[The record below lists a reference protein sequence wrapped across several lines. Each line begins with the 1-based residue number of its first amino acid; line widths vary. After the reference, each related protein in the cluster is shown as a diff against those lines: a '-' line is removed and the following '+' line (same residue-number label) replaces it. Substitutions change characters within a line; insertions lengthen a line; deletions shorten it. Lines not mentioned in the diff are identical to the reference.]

1 MSYYV
6 VTRQFPTPVQV
17 SIDDILN
24 DIESQE
30 IHTRHVTKG
39 GTMTR
44 VVDRIKPDAV
54 QKMNIPHLVTILQE
68 FNKSHEKLFAV
79 ENRKSL
85 YYEFYLPK
93 KSGHGLRKI
102 DAPNDELKEAL
113 RELKTILENDFNM
126 LYHTSAYAYIKKRST
141 VDAVKRHQANQS
153 RWFLKTDFSNFFG
166 STTLEFTMRMCE
178 QIFPFSHVMTWPG
191 GREALEKAFSLG
203 FLDGGLPQGT
213 PISPAITNLIM
224 IPIDHRLANYFAEKQ
239 MVYTRYAD
247 DILVSSKV
255 DFRYRETVDFIN
267 KVVRE
272 EFNAPYFIKPE
283 KTRYGSSAG
292 RNWNLGVMLNSDN
305 EITIG
310 HKRKKEFKAMINNY
324 LNDFKAGIQW
334 DLNDVQVFR
343 GLMSYYEMIEK
354 DTINYIIKT
363 YNEKFNVDLKK
374 VIKADLGGRH
384 SAA

>member
-6 VTRQFPTPVQV
+6 VTRQFPAPTQV

-24 DIESQE
+24 DIENQDVRS
-30 IHTRHVTKG
+30 RHVTKG

-44 VVDRIKPDAV
+44 VVESIKPDV
-54 QKMNIPHLVTILQE
+54 IRRINIPHLVKVLND
-68 FNKSHEKLFAV
+68 FNAAHAKLFAV
-79 ENRKSL
+79 EDRKSL

-102 DAPNDELKEAL
+102 DAPNDELKDAL
-113 RELKTILENDFNM
+113 RELKTIFENDFNA
-126 LYHTSAYAYIKKRST
+126 LHHTSAYAYVKKRST
-141 VDAVKRHQANQS
+141 VDAVKRHQANAS

-166 STTLEFTMRMCE
+166 STTLEFTMNMLSR
-178 QIFPFSHVMTWPG
+178 IFPFSHVVTYPG
-191 GREALEKAFSLG
+191 GREALEKALSLG

-213 PISPAITNLIM
+213 PLSPTITNMIM
-224 IPIDHRLANYFAEKQ
+224 LPIDHRLANFFGDKQ

-247 DILVSSKV
+247 DILVSSKI

-272 EFNAPYFIKPE
+272 EFNAPYQINPE

-292 RNWNLGVMLNSDN
+292 RNWNLGVMLNGNN

-310 HKRKKEFKAMINNY
+310 HKRKKEFKAMTNNY
-324 LNDFKAGIQW
+324 ITDYMAGIQW
-334 DLNDVQVFR
+334 DLNDVQVYR
-343 GLMSYYEMIEK
+343 GLMSYYEMIEPE
-354 DTINYIIKT
+354 TIGYIIKT
-363 YNEKFNVDLKK
+363 YNEKYHVNLKQ
-374 VIKADLGGRH
+374 VLKADLGGRH
-384 SAA
+384 AA

>member
-1 MSYYV
+1 MSLYI
-6 VTRQFPTPVQV
+6 VTRQFPTPTQI
-17 SIDDILN
+17 SIDDILS

-30 IHTRHVTKG
+30 VRTRHVTKG

-44 VVDRIKPDAV
+44 VVEKIRPEVCRKVD
-54 QKMNIPHLVTILQE
+54 IPHLVTILRN
-68 FNKSHEKLFAV
+68 FNESHEKLFAV

-93 KSGHGLRKI
+93 KSGHGLRRI
-102 DAPNDELKEAL
+102 DAPNDELKDAL

-126 LYHTSAYAYIKKRST
+126 LYHTSAYAYVRKRST
-141 VDAVKRHQANQS
+141 VDAVKRHQANES
-153 RWFLKTDFSNFFG
+153 KWFLKTDFSDFFG
-166 STTLEFTMRMCE
+166 STTMEFTMKMCS

-191 GREALEKAFSLG
+191 GREELEKALSLA

-213 PISPAITNLIM
+213 PISPSITNLVM
-224 IPIDHRLANYFAEKQ
+224 IPIDHRLANYFAERH

-247 DILVSSKV
+247 DILISSKTDFKYREVV
-255 DFRYRETVDFIN
+255 DFVN
-267 KVVRE
+267 NVVHT
-272 EFNAPYFIKPE
+272 EFDAPYHIKPE
-283 KTRYGSSAG
+283 KTRYGSSSG
-292 RNWNLGVMLNSDN
+292 RNWNLGVMLNGNN

-324 LNDFKAGIQW
+324 LNDFKAGVQW

-354 DTINYIIKT
+354 GTINYIIKT
-363 YNEKFNVDLKK
+363 YNEKFHVDLKK

-384 SAA
+384 SAV